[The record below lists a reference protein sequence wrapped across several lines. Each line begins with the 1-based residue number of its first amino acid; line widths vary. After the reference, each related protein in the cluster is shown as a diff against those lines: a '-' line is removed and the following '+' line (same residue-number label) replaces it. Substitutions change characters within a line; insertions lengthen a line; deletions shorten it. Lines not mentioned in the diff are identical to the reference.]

1 MFETKEV
8 VPDKR
13 KKWLYNLLMI
23 YLIAGPVIYF
33 GSLLLLNIGSGQS
46 YEELLSE
53 NLGVALTI
61 LKLAINLILAYVLYA
76 TQISERKKG
85 GVADSVLK
93 LTMPQQFITGNIIG
107 VILSFLAFNELTDN
121 PLITEDEVRA
131 KKPIRDENKKGV
143 IILLI
148 VLNVLSLG
156 IAYASWRMS

>member
-61 LKLAINLILAYVLYA
+61 LKLGINLILAYVLYA

-121 PLITEDEVRA
+121 PLITEDEMRA
-131 KKPIRDENKKGV
+131 KKTIRDENKKGV